1 MHINELNSNNNNNSN
16 NSNHN
21 NKQKIRNM
29 ILRQSYKRRLID
41 KIVSGFAVLCVLV
54 AIIPLGSILL
64 EVIKN
69 GGSAISIQLLI
80 LPPGAIGSAIG
91 GIAPAI
97 QGTLIVV
104 GLASLIAVPI
114 GVLAGIYLSEFASSN
129 WLLPSAV
136 RLFNDVLTGLPS
148 VVIGIVGYLTIVLA
162 LGSFSVFAGAFSLS
176 IIMMPIV
183 VRITEETL
191 KIVPNSL
198 REAGYSLGISKFK
211 VTFSI
216 VMKSAKSG
224 VLTGIVLSI
233 SRIAGET
240 APLIMTILGTSLF
253 FTSLNKPIDA
263 LPLRIWRLASQPYES
278 AHSQGWGAALI
289 LIIIV
294 VLLSAILKFLAQRKG
309 FNVKTSHI

>member
-1 MHINELNSNNNNNSN
+1 MHRNELNSNNNS
-16 NSNHN
+16 SNHD
-21 NKQKIRNM
+21 NKQKIRSM
-29 ILRQSYKRRLID
+29 ILRQSYKRRLMD
-41 KIVSGFAVLCVLV
+41 KIISGLAILCVLV

-69 GGSAISIQLLI
+69 GGPAISIQLLI

-162 LGSFSVFAGAFSLS
+162 VGSFSVFAGAFSLS

-211 VTFSI
+211 VTFFI

-224 VLTGIVLSI
+224 VLTGIVLAI

-253 FTSLNKPIDA
+253 FTSLKGPVDA
-263 LPLRIWRLASQPYES
+263 LPLRIWRLASQPYQY
-278 AHSQGWGAALI
+278 AHEQGWGAALVLI
-289 LIIIV
+289 LLI
-294 VLLSAILKFLAQRKG
+294 LALSVALRMFAQKRSM
-309 FNVKTSHI
+309 KTYKVTT